1 MRQPNSLRRNQL
13 TLKESH
19 MRKWTTILAA
29 AALSLTLSA
38 SAWAC
43 NTSNGEVLNIN
54 ADARTIAMKSAS
66 AGEGGSCCPSES
78 AGETKANQV
87 VFKLKKE
94 TKILINGKDATLA
107 DLKAGDKVKVDYEQ
121 LDDVLRVMV
130 TRNS

>member
-1 MRQPNSLRRNQL
+1 
-13 TLKESH
+13 
-19 MRKWTTILAA
+19 MRKWTAFLAS

-54 ADARTIAMKSAS
+54 ADTRTIAMKSAS
-66 AGEGGSCCPSES
+66 AADGSSCCPSES
-78 AGETKANQV
+78 GKEVKANQI

-94 TKILINGKDATLA
+94 TKIQINGKDATLA

-121 LDDVLRVMV
+121 LDDVLRVSV
-130 TRNS
+130 TRDS